1 MFFHE
6 IILEGLEKNDLNYLI
21 SDIVSID
28 QYEGKL
34 SKNSIVVVFY
44 IKDKRAAREL
54 EDFIQKFPS
63 DILLMTEINDIQN
76 EDNYFQLYV
85 DFERKKQFVDE
96 ILELLDEIKEL
107 TNIKEWKMKIGRKK
121 FIYRVNREN
130 LLKFLKF

>member
-1 MFFHE
+1 MFYHE

-21 SDIVSID
+21 KDVISVD

-44 IKDKRAAREL
+44 IKDKKASREL

-63 DILLMTEINDIQN
+63 DTLLMTEINDVQN
-76 EDNYFQLYV
+76 EDNYYQLYV

-96 ILELLDEIKEL
+96 ILELLDEIKKL
-107 TNIKEWKMKIGRKK
+107 TNIKEWKMKIGKNK

-130 LLKFLKF
+130 LIKFLKF